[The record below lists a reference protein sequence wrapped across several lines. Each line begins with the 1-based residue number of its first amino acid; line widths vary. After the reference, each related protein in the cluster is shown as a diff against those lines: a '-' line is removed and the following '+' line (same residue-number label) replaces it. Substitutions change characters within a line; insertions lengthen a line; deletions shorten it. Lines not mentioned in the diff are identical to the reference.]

1 MRVQGNWVY
10 YSITYLLGRK
20 GEIKHSQA
28 SIEKARQLLSYKPD
42 AEVEE
47 GLRETIKWFYA
58 NMPS

>member
-1 MRVQGNWVY
+1 MY